1 MEQLKRDDKKLSMA
15 LVSTFVIL
23 TFQYFILITLD
34 LIETPSAARVQLI
47 SKLLVAMVFVYAF
60 PVIWKRSKIKLLGTY
75 YLWSF
80 IFLLHYLIFPGN
92 RMYMHELIFPLFF
105 MCLPALIYSW
115 SIYNW
120 GVLKKMMERA
130 SIFVFWMGI
139 VLTVLILSG
148 RASIGAY
155 SMSLSYYMLLPALM
169 FTNDSFNSFSLKS
182 LVYALLSIIIILALG
197 SRGAMMCLVVFVFL
211 KLFRP
216 GRKLGYKELFSY
228 LVLIA
233 AGLFVLVFI
242 EDILEYLNNF
252 LLQFGVRSR
261 TILLFLRP
269 GIYMSGRDRLYEIV
283 WKEVLTHPILGLG
296 LAGDRPLIGGYVH
309 NFFIEIIAH
318 FGFLLGS
325 LLLVLFIVLMLRALM
340 AKDLKRYEMLIV
352 WMCLGFV
359 PLQVSSSYL
368 INMNFW
374 ILLGLILRGRM
385 LVKVKK

>member
-1 MEQLKRDDKKLSMA
+1 MA
-15 LVSTFVIL
+15 PFVIL
-23 TFQYFILITLD
+23 TLQYFILITLD
-34 LIETPSAARVQLI
+34 LIETPSAARIQLI

-60 PVIWKRSKIKLLGTY
+60 PVIWKRSKIKFLGTY
-75 YLWSF
+75 YVWSF
-80 IFLLHYLIFPGN
+80 IFLLHYLLFPDN

-105 MCLPALIYSW
+105 MCLPAFIYSW
-115 SIYNW
+115 SVYNW
-120 GVLKKMMERA
+120 DVLRKMMQRA
-130 SIFVFWMGI
+130 SVLVFWMGA
-139 VLTVLILSG
+139 VLTILIFSG

-155 SMSLSYYMLLPALM
+155 SMSLSYYMLLPAIM
-169 FTNDSFNSFSLKS
+169 FTNDCFNSFSLKS
-182 LVYALLSIIIILALG
+182 MVYALLSVVIILALG
-197 SRGAMMCLVVFVFL
+197 SRGAMMCLGVFVFL
-211 KLFRP
+211 KLIRP
-216 GRKLGYKELFSY
+216 GGQLGYKELFSH
-228 LVLIA
+228 LVLIV
-233 AGLFVLVFI
+233 AGLFVLVFL
-242 EDILEYLNNF
+242 EDILEYLYNF
-252 LLQFGVRSR
+252 LLRFGIRSR
-261 TILLFLRP
+261 SISLFLRP
-269 GIYMSGRDRLYEIV
+269 EIHWSGRTELYEIV
-283 WKEVLTHPILGLG
+283 IKKVITHPILGLG